1 VQRRNEKDSLI
12 FHVEKT
18 HDFKSI
24 SIGTHSI
31 VILASITMPMAS
43 NENTKALT
51 LFASTA
57 LMSTML
63 SKKYSFSSFV
73 GGIYDKLVVNMTEV
87 WYRRVLEKQTDG
99 SVILDVGI
107 GTAGE

>member
-1 VQRRNEKDSLI
+1 
-12 FHVEKT
+12 
-18 HDFKSI
+18 
-24 SIGTHSI
+24 
-31 VILASITMPMAS
+31 MPMAS

-63 SKKYSFSSFV
+63 SKKFSFSSLV

-107 GTAGE
+107 GTAGEWMIE